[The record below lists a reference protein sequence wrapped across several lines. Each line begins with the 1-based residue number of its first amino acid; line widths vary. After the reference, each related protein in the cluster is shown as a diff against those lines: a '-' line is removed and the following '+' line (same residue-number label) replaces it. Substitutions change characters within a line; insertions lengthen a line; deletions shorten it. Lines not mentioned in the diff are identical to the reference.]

1 MADDWNTRLT
11 LLQRAKN
18 PDDQQAWDEFVRYY
32 RDFIKVVLAQM
43 GLNQKDSDDLIQ
55 EILVKI
61 WKTLPKMDYDQNRAR
76 FRTWMSHL
84 IRNKVI
90 DHFRKV
96 KRLSNKQ
103 EMIVE
108 ESGNLTPVKS
118 EPEVQKII
126 QTEWEVYI
134 VKLALKRIAGHFSE
148 RAIEAFEMSMDNIS
162 PDDIGKKLGIKG
174 NSVTKLKNR
183 VKQRLIK
190 EIELL
195 RSELEPVP

>member
-18 PDDQQAWDEFVRYY
+18 PDDQQAWDEFVKYY
-32 RDFIKVVLAQM
+32 HDFIKVVLAQM
-43 GLNQKDSDDLIQ
+43 NLNQKDSDDLIQ
-55 EILVKI
+55 EILLKI
-61 WKTLPKMDYDQNRAR
+61 WKSLPKMDYDQSRAR
-76 FRTWMSHL
+76 FRTWLSHL
-84 IRNKVI
+84 IRNRVI

-96 KRLSNKQ
+96 KRLSDKQ

-118 EPEVQKII
+118 EPEVEQII
-126 QTEWEVYI
+126 QSEWEVYI
-134 VKLALKRIAGHFSE
+134 VKLALERIAGHFSE
-148 RAIEAFEMSMDNIS
+148 RAIDAFEMSLDNLP
-162 PDDIGKKLGIKG
+162 PDEIGEKLGIKG

-195 RSELEPVP
+195 RSELEPAT

>member
-1 MADDWNTRLT
+1 MANDWNTRLT

-18 PDDQQAWDEFVRYY
+18 PDDQQAWDEFVKYY

-43 GLNQKDSDDLIQ
+43 NLNQKDSDDLIQ
-55 EILVKI
+55 EILLKI
-61 WKTLPKMDYDQNRAR
+61 WKALPKMDYDQNRAR

-118 EPEVQKII
+118 EPEVEKII
-126 QTEWEVYI
+126 QSEWEIYI
-134 VKLALKRIAGHFSE
+134 VKLALERIASHFSE
-148 RAIEAFEMSMDNIS
+148 RAIDAFEMSMDNI
-162 PDDIGKKLGIKG
+162 PADEIGEKLGIKG

-195 RSELEPVP
+195 RSELEPAS

>member
-1 MADDWNTRLT
+1 MANDWNTRLT

-32 RDFIKVVLAQM
+32 SDFIKVVLSQM
-43 GLNQKDSDDLIQ
+43 GLNQKDADDLIQ
-55 EILVKI
+55 EILIKI
-61 WKTLPKMDYDQNRAR
+61 WKALPKMDYDQSRAR

-96 KRLSNKQ
+96 KRLSDKQ

-118 EPEVQKII
+118 EPEVEKII
-126 QTEWEVYI
+126 QSEWEVYI
-134 VKLALKRIAGHFSE
+134 VKLALKRIAGHFSD
-148 RAIEAFEMSMDNIS
+148 RAIDAFEMSMENI
-162 PDDIGKKLGIKG
+162 PPEKIGEKLGIKG

-195 RSELEPVP
+195 RSELEPTP